1 MSDTRM
7 DFASAPA
14 RSACGVITSGAAACT
29 FTVEVPEAKLPKLLR
44 KF

>member
-14 RSACGVITSGAAACT
+14 RSACGVITSGVRDHL
-29 FTVEVPEAKLPKLLR
+29 FTVEVPEAKLPKLLS
-44 KF
+44 KV